1 MRLTRAEL
9 PRSTALAAR
18 RWLSPACPGGSQRR
32 HDPSTLPRWAGATIC
47 RIWSGARAAPDVPVL
62 DASCAVVATPW
73 WPGRCRSDVWS
84 RGAAGEI
91 ACTAGAAYDDLI
103 QRLVPAWKNDG
114 RTGLTRP
121 LAARL
126 AVAVDLAA
134 DGADEVW
141 LVPVP
146 SRPESLVRRGFSPPL
161 LLARELVRRSGRSR
175 PRLAV
180 GAVVAPGGVGDQI
193 GLGRL
198 DRQRNLDHTMRAGDR
213 ALVGQLRAAW
223 RRANADPPGRRRG
236 HHRRH
241 AGGDGAGTVGR
252 GCPGVGC
259 RARGRHPT
267 GSPSPTLPI
276 AAPYRRGSHGL
287 AWRQGSRT

>member
-1 MRLTRAEL
+1 M
-9 PRSTALAAR
+9 PVR
-18 RWLSPACPGGSQRR
+18 R
-32 HDPSTLPRWAGATIC
+32 
-47 RIWSGARAAPDVPVL
+47 
-62 DASCAVVATPW
+62 VV
-73 WPGRCRSDVWS
+73 S
-84 RGAAGEI
+84 GAAGEI
-91 ACTAGAAYDDLI
+91 ACTAGAAYGDLI

-126 AVAVDLAA
+126 AVAVELAA

-161 LLARELVRRSGRSR
+161 LLARELVRRSGRRR
-175 PRLAV
+175 PLLAV

-213 ALVGQLRAAW
+213 VLVEQLRAAW
-223 RRANADPPGRRRG
+223 RLATPILLVDDVVTTGATLAETARALSAAGVPVSGAVLVADTPPGRRRRSFRSLPLTDVG
-236 HHRRH
+236 H
-241 AGGDGAGTVGR
+241 TV
-252 GCPGVGC
+252 
-259 RARGRHPT
+259 
-267 GSPSPTLPI
+267 
-276 AAPYRRGSHGL
+276 
-287 AWRQGSRT
+287 

>member
-1 MRLTRAEL
+1 MGWSDDLHDLVWGTRCAGC
-9 PRSTALAAR
+9 AR
-18 RWLSPACPGGSQRR
+18 
-32 HDPSTLPRWAGATIC
+32 
-47 RIWSGARAAPDVPVL
+47 
-62 DASCAVVATPW
+62 
-73 WPGRCRSDVWS
+73 PGRQLCRGCQALLAGSTPVRRVVS
-84 RGAAGEI
+84 GAAGEI
-91 ACTAGAAYDDLI
+91 ACTAGAAYDDLT

-126 AVAVDLAA
+126 AVAVELAT

-161 LLARELVRRSGRSR
+161 LLARELVRLGGRRR
-175 PRLAV
+175 PLVAV

-213 ALVGQLRAAW
+213 ALLGQLQTSCRRAASILLVDDVVTTGATLAETA
-223 RRANADPPGRRRG
+223 RVLSSAGVTVSGAVLVADTPAGRRPRPFRSLPLTDVG
-236 HHRRH
+236 H
-241 AGGDGAGTVGR
+241 TV
-252 GCPGVGC
+252 
-259 RARGRHPT
+259 
-267 GSPSPTLPI
+267 
-276 AAPYRRGSHGL
+276 
-287 AWRQGSRT
+287 

>member
-1 MRLTRAEL
+1 M
-9 PRSTALAAR
+9 PVR
-18 RWLSPACPGGSQRR
+18 R
-32 HDPSTLPRWAGATIC
+32 
-47 RIWSGARAAPDVPVL
+47 
-62 DASCAVVATPW
+62 VV
-73 WPGRCRSDVWS
+73 S
-84 RGAAGEI
+84 GAAGEI

-134 DGADEVW
+134 GGADKVW

-146 SRPESLVRRGFSPPL
+146 SRPESLVRRGFSPPH
-161 LLARELVRRSGRSR
+161 LLARELARRSGRSR
-175 PRLAV
+175 PLLAV

-213 ALVGQLRAAW
+213 ALVEQLRAAW
-223 RRANADPPGRRRG
+223 RRGTSILLVDDVVTTGATLAETARALSAAGVPVSSAVLVADTPPGRRPRPFRSLPLTDVG
-236 HHRRH
+236 H
-241 AGGDGAGTVGR
+241 TV
-252 GCPGVGC
+252 
-259 RARGRHPT
+259 
-267 GSPSPTLPI
+267 
-276 AAPYRRGSHGL
+276 
-287 AWRQGSRT
+287 